1 MPVTRTSP
9 FAEVPDRYDGI
20 AGLAALLVL
29 AWAILYAMQP
39 VLGVLVALTI
49 LSVYAVART
58 GDYEHTTVV
67 AGLWLLVFASLFSL
81 GFPGVFLGG
90 ILALVAYGL
99 YRTL

>member
-1 MPVTRTSP
+1 MRAARKTP
-9 FAEVPDRYDGI
+9 FGEVPDLYDGI

-90 ILALVAYGL
+90 ILALIAYGL